1 MRDIIHAVQW
11 YTAMRNKIDTSILN
25 MIYFIS
31 PWNLFYGYIIS
42 LIYFT
47 ITYLFRS
54 DFFQF
59 DPYSILIH
67 ISDLSEI
74 WINYNLSMLQFAI
87 FFWILFIVYHFMQ
100 FYYFEKRNFIPMNRS
115 EKDKIKAMYPKIK
128 RKYIS
133 KTPNDFTV
141 GKYRNKYFRIPI
153 DTNDIKHA
161 LIIGSPGSF
170 KSSTLLNAL
179 IWNFNFEKVKKPMT
193 VFALDVKPELSRKSI
208 DESRDDVN
216 IIDPST
222 QTGCGFDVWYGLDQ
236 DATDDRLVER
246 ADLIAR
252 TLITNPSGNSD
263 NEFFYISAQNLM
275 VPFLVYGFRKGLGF
289 VETILQIIRIPLQD
303 LITTILMD
311 EDMQTDHPKVI
322 GMLTPYD
329 GKDSD
334 AIQDIEL
341 TLRQDLR
348 IFDTDTVKYQFDD
361 NLQKASPMDLTNGI
375 SIFLALPDHLLKQYS
390 SIFRL
395 ITQMVLN
402 YLSSIPEHERAEKDV
417 PLIWLLIDEF
427 GSLGKLQIQ
436 EPLARLRSRK
446 VSIWLA
452 CQGLS
457 QLDLT
462 YGHDG
467 TRTIL
472 DNTETTLVFSCKD
485 KPTAEIISSWC
496 GQYQETRIS
505 KNKKHTGMF
514 GDQSLTQSSEY
525 RNVMDVTDIMALRKN
540 KELLVFDEGNR
551 YLIKKCPYWQI
562 PLLKEKSD
570 AIKKINEKEGR

>member
-1 MRDIIHAVQW
+1 MKRKDYLWLISSW
-11 YTAMRNKIDTSILN
+11 NILLGIVIGFGIMMVRELAEN
-25 MIYFIS
+25 NIYSFYVN
-31 PWNLFYGYIIS
+31 PPNL
-42 LIYFT
+42 L
-47 ITYLFRS
+47 
-54 DFFQF
+54 
-59 DPYSILIH
+59 
-67 ISDLSEI
+67 EI
-74 WINYNLSMLQFAI
+74 WDREWLA
-87 FFWILFIVYHFMQ
+87 ILFIGLLFWIICIGVNVIK
-100 FYYFEKRNFIPMNRS
+100 YYVLGISDNIPNKAYS
-115 EKDKIKAMYPKIK
+115 KDKLKAMYPNVP
-128 RKYIS
+128 RKYLS
-133 KTPNDFTV
+133 KQPDDFTI
-141 GKYRNKYFRIPI
+141 GIYRNKYFRIPI
-153 DTNDIKHA
+153 DMNDVKHT

-179 IWNFNFEKVKKPMT
+179 VWNFNFEKIKKPMT

-208 DESRDDVN
+208 DESRDDVR
-216 IIDPST
+216 IINPSVN
-222 QTGCGFDVWYGLDQ
+222 TGSGFDVWYGLNQNSSDDQ
-236 DATDDRLVER
+236 LIER
-246 ADLIAR
+246 SDLIAR
-252 TLITNPSGNSD
+252 TLITNPSGNGD

-275 VPFLVYGFRKGLGF
+275 VPFLVYGFRKGMGF

-303 LITTILMD
+303 LITTVLMD
-311 EDMQTDHPKVI
+311 EDMQTNHPKVI

-361 NLQKASPMDLTNGI
+361 NPLKASPQDLINGI

-390 SIFRL
+390 PVFRL

-402 YLSSIPEHERAEKDV
+402 YLSSIPEHECAENDV
-417 PLIWLLIDEF
+417 PMIWLLIDEF
-427 GSLGKLQIQ
+427 GSIGKLQIQ

-496 GQYQETRIS
+496 GQYQETKIS
-505 KNKKHTGMF
+505 RNKKNTSMF
-514 GDQSLTQSSEY
+514 GDQSLTTSSEY
-525 RNVMDVTDIMALRKN
+525 RNTMDISDIMALRKD

-562 PLLKEKSD
+562 PLLKQKSD
-570 AIKKINEKEGR
+570 EIKKNQ

>member
-1 MRDIIHAVQW
+1 MKKIHRFLLSAVLFGTALGSLFCVFIHFFELLFPTYSYCFENNPLLHNNALIIFTSVIVTCTPSFV
-11 YTAMRNKIDTSILN
+11 YTIWKRQVMGDDYLNQEDKAIPEEKYMAMHPKIPKKYLSKLPED
-25 MIYFIS
+25 
-31 PWNLFYGYIIS
+31 
-42 LIYFT
+42 FT
-47 ITYLFRS
+47 I
-54 DFFQF
+54 
-59 DPYSILIH
+59 
-67 ISDLSEI
+67 
-74 WINYNLSMLQFAI
+74 
-87 FFWILFIVYHFMQ
+87 
-100 FYYFEKRNFIPMNRS
+100 
-115 EKDKIKAMYPKIK
+115 
-128 RKYIS
+128 
-133 KTPNDFTV
+133 
-141 GKYRNKYFRIPI
+141 GKYGKNFFRIPI
-153 DTNDIKHA
+153 DMNDIKHT

-179 IWNFNFEKVKKPMT
+179 IWNLSFEKEKKPMT

-208 DESRDDVN
+208 DESREDVR
-216 IIDPST
+216 IINPSID
-222 QTGCGFDVWYGLDQ
+222 TGCGFDVWYGLNQDNSDDQ
-236 DATDDRLVER
+236 LIER

-252 TLITNPSGNSD
+252 TLITNPSGNGD

-275 VPFLVYGFRKGLGF
+275 VPFLVYGFRKGMGF

-311 EDMQTDHPKVI
+311 EDMQINHPKVI

-361 NLQKASPMDLTNGI
+361 NPQNASPMDLTNGI

-417 PLIWLLIDEF
+417 PMIWLLIDEF
-427 GSLGKLQIQ
+427 GSIGKLQIQ

-496 GQYQETRIS
+496 GQYQETKIS
-505 KNKKHTGMF
+505 KNKKHRGMF

-562 PLLKEKSD
+562 PLLKQKSD
-570 AIKKINEKEGR
+570 EIKKINEQEG

>member
-1 MRDIIHAVQW
+1 MNGMVKMINDNRKKKIIHF
-11 YTAMRNKIDTSILN
+11 SIVVLLILGFYLFLGIN
-25 MIYFIS
+25 LIEKNILFFL
-31 PWNLFYGYIIS
+31 NLFSFEVPYSKIRLGICIS
-42 LIYFT
+42 LG
-47 ITYLFRS
+47 
-54 DFFQF
+54 
-59 DPYSILIH
+59 ILLLGTEL
-67 ISDLSEI
+67 LSEI
-74 WINYNLSMLQFAI
+74 QTHKESIS
-87 FFWILFIVYHFMQ
+87 
-100 FYYFEKRNFIPMNRS
+100 
-115 EKDKIKAMYPKIK
+115 KDKQFAMYPRIP

-133 KTPNDFTV
+133 KQPNDFTV
-141 GKYRNKYFRIPI
+141 GKYRNRYFRIPI
-153 DTNDIKHA
+153 DVNDIKHT
-161 LIIGSPGSF
+161 LIIGSPGSY

-179 IWNFNFEKVKKPMT
+179 IWNFNFQKEKKPMT
-193 VFALDVKPELSRKSI
+193 AFAIDIKMELSRSSAISNAPNVK
-208 DESRDDVN
+208 

-222 QTGCGFDVWYGLDQ
+222 LTGYGFDVWYGINLDCS
-236 DATDDRLVER
+236 DDQLIER

-252 TLITNPSGNSD
+252 TIITNPSGSGD

-275 VPFLVYGFRKGLGF
+275 VPFLAYGHIKGYGF

-311 EDMQTDHPKVI
+311 EDVQTNHPKVI

-348 IFDTDTVKYQFDD
+348 IFDTDTVKYQFDE
-361 NLQKASPMDLTNGI
+361 NLDKTTPEDLIHGI
-375 SIFLALPDHLLKQYS
+375 SIFLTIPDHLLKQYS
-390 SIFRL
+390 TLFRL
-395 ITQMVLN
+395 VTQMVLN
-402 YLSSIPEHERAEKDV
+402 YLSSIPEYERSEREV

-427 GSLGKLQIQ
+427 GSIGKLQIQ

-496 GQYQETRIS
+496 GQYQETKIS
-505 KNKKHTGMF
+505 KNKKNTSMF
-514 GDQSLTQSSEY
+514 GDQSLTTSSEY
-525 RNVMDVTDIMALRKN
+525 RNVMDISDIMALRKN

-562 PLLKEKSD
+562 PLLKQKSD
-570 AIKKINEKEGR
+570 EIKKINEQEG

>member
-1 MRDIIHAVQW
+1 MNGMVKMINDNRKKKIIHF
-11 YTAMRNKIDTSILN
+11 SIVVLLILGFYLFLGIN
-25 MIYFIS
+25 LIEKNILFFL
-31 PWNLFYGYIIS
+31 NLFSFEVPYSKIRLGICIS
-42 LIYFT
+42 LG
-47 ITYLFRS
+47 
-54 DFFQF
+54 
-59 DPYSILIH
+59 ILLLGTEL
-67 ISDLSEI
+67 LSEI
-74 WINYNLSMLQFAI
+74 QTHKESIS
-87 FFWILFIVYHFMQ
+87 
-100 FYYFEKRNFIPMNRS
+100 
-115 EKDKIKAMYPKIK
+115 KDKQFAMYPRIP

-133 KTPNDFTV
+133 KQPNDFTV
-141 GKYRNKYFRIPI
+141 GKYRNRYFRIPI
-153 DTNDIKHA
+153 DVNDIKHT
-161 LIIGSPGSF
+161 LIIGSPGSY

-179 IWNFNFEKVKKPMT
+179 IWNFNFQKEKKPMT
-193 VFALDVKPELSRKSI
+193 VFAIDIKMELSRSSAISNAPNVK
-208 DESRDDVN
+208 

-222 QTGCGFDVWYGLDQ
+222 LTGYGFDVWYGINLDCS
-236 DATDDRLVER
+236 DDQLIER

-252 TLITNPSGNSD
+252 TIITNPSGSGD

-275 VPFLVYGFRKGLGF
+275 VPFLAYGHIKGYGF

-311 EDMQTDHPKVI
+311 EDVQTNHPKVI

-348 IFDTDTVKYQFDD
+348 IFDTDTVKYQFDE
-361 NLQKASPMDLTNGI
+361 NLDKTTPEDLIHGI
-375 SIFLALPDHLLKQYS
+375 SIFLTIPDHLLKQYS
-390 SIFRL
+390 TLFRL
-395 ITQMVLN
+395 VTQMVLN
-402 YLSSIPEHERAEKDV
+402 YLSSIPEYERSEREV

-427 GSLGKLQIQ
+427 GSIGKLQIQ

-496 GQYQETRIS
+496 GQYQETKIS
-505 KNKKHTGMF
+505 KNKKNTSMF
-514 GDQSLTQSSEY
+514 GDQSLTTSSEY
-525 RNVMDVTDIMALRKN
+525 RNVMDISDIMALRKN

-562 PLLKEKSD
+562 PLLKQKSD
-570 AIKKINEKEGR
+570 EIKKINEQEG

>member
-1 MRDIIHAVQW
+1 MK
-11 YTAMRNKIDTSILN
+11 NKL
-25 MIYFIS
+25 YFLA
-31 PWNLFYGYIIS
+31 PWNLIFGFCIGCS
-42 LIYFT
+42 VFFLLDLIE
-47 ITYLFRS
+47 
-54 DFFQF
+54 DDAFFFGQVL
-59 DPYSILIH
+59 DI
-67 ISDLSEI
+67 SEI
-74 WINYNLSMLQFAI
+74 WHRQGVSISLFAVVFWLLGFAYNLYRYRFLG
-87 FFWILFIVYHFMQ
+87 
-100 FYYFEKRNFIPMNRS
+100 KRNFEPNTDIS
-115 EKDKIKAMYPKIK
+115 KDKLKAMYPVVPK
-128 RKYIS
+128 RYLS
-133 KTPNDFTV
+133 KTPNDFTI
-141 GKYRNKYFRIPI
+141 GKYRNRYFRIPI
-153 DTNDIKHA
+153 DSNDIKHT

-170 KSSTLLNAL
+170 KSSTLLNSL
-179 IWNFNFEKVKKPMT
+179 IWNFNFEKDKAHPVIYCI
-193 VFALDVKPELSRKSI
+193 DCKPELSRKSI
-208 DESRDDVN
+208 DESRNDVR

-222 QTGCGFDVWYGLDQ
+222 HSSCGFDVWYGLDQ
-236 DATDDRLVER
+236 DVTDDQLIER

-252 TLITNPSGNSD
+252 TLISNPSGNSD

-275 VPFLVYGFRKGLGF
+275 VPFLVYGYRKNLEF

-303 LITTILMD
+303 LITTVLMD
-311 EDMQTDHPKVI
+311 DDMQVNHPKVI

-361 NLQKASPMDLTNGI
+361 NPQKASPMDLTNGI

-390 SIFRL
+390 AIFRL

-402 YLSSIPEHERAEKDV
+402 YLSSIPEYKRAENDDIPQV
-417 PLIWLLIDEF
+417 WTIIDEF
-427 GSLGKLQIQ
+427 QSIGRLQIQ

-446 VSIWLA
+446 VQIFLCTQNLA
-452 CQGLS
+452 GI
-457 QLDLT
+457 DMI

-467 TRTIL
+467 TRTII
-472 DNTETTLVFSCKD
+472 DNCETVLVLSCKD

-525 RNVMDVTDIMALRKN
+525 RNVMDTTDIMALRKN

-562 PLLKEKSD
+562 PLLKQKSD
-570 AIKKINEKEGR
+570 EIKKINEQEG

>member
-1 MRDIIHAVQW
+1 MKRKDYLW
-11 YTAMRNKIDTSILN
+11 LL
-25 MIYFIS
+25 S
-31 PWNLFYGYIIS
+31 PWNILLGIVIGFGVVTVKDLLSHDIYSFYVNPPKLLDIWNKEWLKILLLALLFW
-42 LIYFT
+42 LICTGVNLIKF
-47 ITYLFRS
+47 YLLGMNDVIPNR
-54 DFFQF
+54 
-59 DPYSILIH
+59 L
-67 ISDLSEI
+67 LS
-74 WINYNLSMLQFAI
+74 
-87 FFWILFIVYHFMQ
+87 
-100 FYYFEKRNFIPMNRS
+100 
-115 EKDKIKAMYPKIK
+115 KDKLKAMYPRVP
-128 RKYIS
+128 RKYLS
-133 KTPNDFTV
+133 KQPDDFTI
-141 GKYRNKYFRIPI
+141 GKYRNRYFRIPI
-153 DTNDIKHA
+153 DTNNIKHT

-179 IWNFNFEKVKKPMT
+179 IWNFNFEKEKRPIT

-208 DESRDDVN
+208 NESRNDVK
-216 IIDPST
+216 IINPSVN
-222 QTGCGFDVWYGLDQ
+222 TGCGFNVWYGLNQDSSDDQ
-236 DATDDRLVER
+236 LIER

-252 TLITNPSGNSD
+252 TLITNPSGNGD

-275 VPFLVYGFRKGLGF
+275 VPFLVYGFRKGMGF
-289 VETILQIIRIPLQD
+289 VETLLQIVRIPLQD

-311 EDMQTDHPKVI
+311 EDMQTNHPKVV
-322 GMLTPYD
+322 GMLNAYD
-329 GKDSD
+329 DKKGEAWED
-334 AIQDIEL
+334 IQL

-348 IFDTDTVKYQFDD
+348 IFDTDTVKYQFDE
-361 NLQKASPMDLTNGI
+361 NPNKASPMDLTNGI

-390 SIFRL
+390 PVFRL

-417 PLIWLLIDEF
+417 PMIWLLIDEF
-427 GSLGKLQIQ
+427 GSIGKLQIQ

-496 GQYQETRIS
+496 GQYQETKIS
-505 KNKKHTGMF
+505 KNKKNTSMF
-514 GDQSLTQSSEY
+514 GDQSLTTSSEY
-525 RNVMDVTDIMALRKN
+525 RNVMDISDIMALRKN

-570 AIKKINEKEGR
+570 EIKKINEQEG

>member
-1 MRDIIHAVQW
+1 MKRKDYLW
-11 YTAMRNKIDTSILN
+11 L
-25 MIYFIS
+25 IS
-31 PWNLFYGYIIS
+31 PWNILLGIVIGFGIMMVRELAKNNIYSFYVNPPN
-42 LIYFT
+42 L
-47 ITYLFRS
+47 L
-54 DFFQF
+54 
-59 DPYSILIH
+59 
-67 ISDLSEI
+67 EI
-74 WINYNLSMLQFAI
+74 WDREWLA
-87 FFWILFIVYHFMQ
+87 ILFIGLLFWIICIGVNVIK
-100 FYYFEKRNFIPMNRS
+100 YYVLGISDNIPNKAYS
-115 EKDKIKAMYPKIK
+115 KDKLKAMYPNVP
-128 RKYIS
+128 RKYLS
-133 KTPNDFTV
+133 KQPDDFTI
-141 GKYRNKYFRIPI
+141 GIYRNKYFRIPI
-153 DTNDIKHA
+153 DMNDVKHT

-179 IWNFNFEKVKKPMT
+179 VWNFNFEKIKKPMT

-208 DESRDDVN
+208 DESRDDVR
-216 IIDPST
+216 IINPSVN
-222 QTGCGFDVWYGLDQ
+222 TGSGFDVWYGLNQNSSDDQ
-236 DATDDRLVER
+236 LIER
-246 ADLIAR
+246 SDLIAR
-252 TLITNPSGNSD
+252 TLITNPSGNGD

-275 VPFLVYGFRKGLGF
+275 VPFLVYGFRKGMGF

-303 LITTILMD
+303 LITTVLME
-311 EDMQTDHPKVI
+311 EDMQTNHPKVI

-361 NLQKASPMDLTNGI
+361 NPLKASPQDLINGI

-390 SIFRL
+390 PVFRL

-402 YLSSIPEHERAEKDV
+402 YLSSIPEHERAENDV
-417 PLIWLLIDEF
+417 PMIWLLIDEF
-427 GSLGKLQIQ
+427 GSIGKLQIQ

-496 GQYQETRIS
+496 GQYQETKIS
-505 KNKKHTGMF
+505 RNKKNTSMF
-514 GDQSLTQSSEY
+514 GDQSLTTSSEY
-525 RNVMDVTDIMALRKN
+525 RNTMDISDIMALRKD

-562 PLLKEKSD
+562 PLLKQKSD
-570 AIKKINEKEGR
+570 EIKKNQ

>member
-1 MRDIIHAVQW
+1 MV
-11 YTAMRNKIDTSILN
+11 
-25 MIYFIS
+25 
-31 PWNLFYGYIIS
+31 YIC
-42 LIYFT
+42 FG
-47 ITYLFRS
+47 
-54 DFFQF
+54 
-59 DPYSILIH
+59 
-67 ISDLSEI
+67 
-74 WINYNLSMLQFAI
+74 
-87 FFWILFIVYHFMQ
+87 
-100 FYYFEKRNFIPMNRS
+100 
-115 EKDKIKAMYPKIK
+115 
-128 RKYIS
+128 KYIS
-133 KTPNDFTV
+133 VFHRRKKRFFIIKKTSISKDKRIIMYPRVPKKYLSNQPDDFTI
-141 GKYRNKYFRIPI
+141 GKYRNRYFRIPI
-153 DTNDIKHA
+153 DTNDIKHT

-170 KSSTLLNAL
+170 KSSTLLNTL
-179 IWNFNFEKVKKPMT
+179 IWNFNFEKEKRPMT
-193 VFALDVKPELSRKSI
+193 VFALDVKPELSRKCI
-208 DESRDDVN
+208 AESRDDVR
-216 IIDPST
+216 IINPSVN
-222 QTGCGFDVWYGLDQ
+222 TGCGFNVWYGLNQ
-236 DATDDRLVER
+236 DSSDDRLIER
-246 ADLIAR
+246 ADLISR
-252 TLITNPSGNSD
+252 TLISNPSGNGD

-275 VPFLVYGFRKGLGF
+275 VPFLVYGFRKGMGF

-311 EDMQTDHPKVI
+311 EDIQINHPKVI

-329 GKDSD
+329 GKDSE

-348 IFDTDTVKYQFDD
+348 IFDTDTVKFQFDQ
-361 NLQKASPMDLTNGI
+361 NPQKASPADLTKGI

-390 SIFRL
+390 PIFRL

-402 YLSSIPEHERAEKDV
+402 YLSSIPEYERAEKDV
-417 PLIWLLIDEF
+417 PMVLLLIDEGGSF
-427 GSLGKLQIQ
+427 GRLQIQ
-436 EPLARLRSRK
+436 EPLARIRSRK

-496 GQYQETRIS
+496 GQYQETKIS
-505 KNKKHTGMF
+505 RNKKHTSMF
-514 GDQSLTQSSEY
+514 GDQSLTTSSEY

-562 PLLKEKSD
+562 PLLKKKSD
-570 AIKKINEKEGR
+570 EIKKINE

>member
-1 MRDIIHAVQW
+1 MNSKDYLWIV
-11 YTAMRNKIDTSILN
+11 
-25 MIYFIS
+25 S
-31 PWNLFYGYIIS
+31 PWNFPLGIIVAFGL
-42 LIYFT
+42 LIT
-47 ITYLFRS
+47 KELIAS
-54 DFFQF
+54 DF
-59 DPYSILIH
+59 YSFYMNPPNPINVWKEEWAIMVFIGFLFWILGILIH
-67 ISDLSEI
+67 IIQYVFL
-74 WINYNLSMLQFAI
+74 
-87 FFWILFIVYHFMQ
+87 
-100 FYYFEKRNFIPMNRS
+100 EKRNFAPNKIFS
-115 EKDKIKAMYPKIK
+115 KDKLKAMYPEVPKKYLSK
-128 RKYIS
+128 R
-133 KTPNDFTV
+133 PNDFTI
-141 GKYRNKYFRIPI
+141 GKYRNRYFRIPI
-153 DTNDIKHA
+153 DSNDIKHT
-161 LIIGSPGSF
+161 LIIGSPGSY

-179 IWNFNFEKVKKPMT
+179 IWNFDFEKEKKPMT

-208 DESRDDVN
+208 DESRDDVR
-216 IIDPST
+216 IINPSVNT
-222 QTGCGFDVWYGLDQ
+222 ECGFNVWYGINQDSSDDQ
-236 DATDDRLVER
+236 LIER

-252 TLITNPSGNSD
+252 TLITNPSGNGD

-275 VPFLVYGFRKGLGF
+275 VPFLVYGFRKGMGL

-311 EDMQTDHPKVI
+311 DDIQNNHPKVI

-329 GKDSD
+329 GKDSE
-334 AIQDIEL
+334 AIQDVEL

-348 IFDTDTVKYQFDD
+348 IFDTDTVKYQFDENPD
-361 NLQKASPMDLTNGI
+361 KASPMDLMKGI

-390 SIFRL
+390 PVFRL

-427 GSLGKLQIQ
+427 GSIGKLQIQ
-436 EPLARLRSRK
+436 EPLARLCSRK

-496 GQYQETRIS
+496 GQYQETKIS
-505 KNKKHTGMF
+505 KNKKNTSMF
-514 GDQSLTQSSEY
+514 GEQSLTTSSEY
-525 RNVMDVTDIMALRKN
+525 RNTMDISDIMALKSRS
-540 KELLVFDEGNR
+540 ELLVFDEGNR
-551 YLIKKCPYWQI
+551 YLIKKYPYWQI
-562 PLLKEKSD
+562 PLLKQKSD
-570 AIKKINEKEGR
+570 EIKKINEQEG

>member
-1 MRDIIHAVQW
+1 MKPRDWILLFSPLGLVLGILLSWMVRVLILKNDMLYFSISNQMVQ
-11 YTAMRNKIDTSILN
+11 MISIGIVLAIWFIFVFGN
-25 MIYFIS
+25 IYEYFIEGRRDFS
-31 PWNLFYGYIIS
+31 LSEKSSIS
-42 LIYFT
+42 KDKRTIMYPNVPRKYLSKQPDDFT
-47 ITYLFRS
+47 IGR
-54 DFFQF
+54 
-59 DPYSILIH
+59 
-67 ISDLSEI
+67 
-74 WINYNLSMLQFAI
+74 
-87 FFWILFIVYHFMQ
+87 
-100 FYYFEKRNFIPMNRS
+100 
-115 EKDKIKAMYPKIK
+115 
-128 RKYIS
+128 
-133 KTPNDFTV
+133 
-141 GKYRNKYFRIPI
+141 YRNKYFRIPI
-153 DTNDIKHA
+153 DTNDVKHT

-179 IWNFNFEKVKKPMT
+179 IWNFNFEKENRPMT
-193 VFALDVKPELSRKSI
+193 AFALDVKPELSRKSI
-208 DESRDDVN
+208 DESRTDVK
-216 IIDPST
+216 IIDPSVN
-222 QTGCGFDVWYGLDQ
+222 TGCGFNVWYGLDQ
-236 DATDDRLVER
+236 DSLDDQLIER

-252 TLITNPSGNSD
+252 TLITNPSGNGD

-275 VPFLVYGFRKGLGF
+275 VPFLVYGFRKGMGF
-289 VETILQIIRIPLQD
+289 EETILQIIRIPLQD
-303 LITTILMD
+303 LITTVLMD
-311 EDMQTDHPKVI
+311 EDMQTNHPKVI

-361 NLQKASPMDLTNGI
+361 NPLKASPQDLINGI

-390 SIFRL
+390 PVFRL

-402 YLSSIPEHERAEKDV
+402 YLSSIPEHERAERDV
-417 PLIWLLIDEF
+417 PMIWLLIDEF
-427 GSLGKLQIQ
+427 GSIGKLQIQ

-496 GQYQETRIS
+496 GQYQETKIS
-505 KNKKHTGMF
+505 KNKKNTSMF
-514 GDQSLTQSSEY
+514 GDQSLTTSSEY
-525 RNVMDVTDIMALRKN
+525 RNVMDISDIMALRKD

-562 PLLKEKSD
+562 PLLKQKSD
-570 AIKKINEKEGR
+570 EIKKINEQEG

>member
-1 MRDIIHAVQW
+1 MKPRDWILLFSPLGLVLGIFLSGMIQVLVLKNDMLYFGISDQMVQ
-11 YTAMRNKIDTSILN
+11 MISIGIVLVIWCIFVLVN
-25 MIYFIS
+25 IYQYFIEGRRDFS
-31 PWNLFYGYIIS
+31 LLKKPSISKDKRIIMYPRVPKKYLS
-42 LIYFT
+42 NQPDDFT
-47 ITYLFRS
+47 I
-54 DFFQF
+54 
-59 DPYSILIH
+59 
-67 ISDLSEI
+67 
-74 WINYNLSMLQFAI
+74 
-87 FFWILFIVYHFMQ
+87 
-100 FYYFEKRNFIPMNRS
+100 
-115 EKDKIKAMYPKIK
+115 
-128 RKYIS
+128 
-133 KTPNDFTV
+133 
-141 GKYRNKYFRIPI
+141 GKYRNRYFRIPI
-153 DTNDIKHA
+153 DTNDIKHT

-170 KSSTLLNAL
+170 KSSTLLNTL
-179 IWNFNFEKVKKPMT
+179 IWNFNFEKEKRPMT
-193 VFALDVKPELSRKSI
+193 VFALDVKPELSRKCI
-208 DESRDDVN
+208 AESRDDVR
-216 IIDPST
+216 IINPSVN
-222 QTGCGFDVWYGLDQ
+222 TGCGFNVWYGLNHDSS
-236 DATDDRLVER
+236 DDRLIER
-246 ADLIAR
+246 ADLISR
-252 TLITNPSGNSD
+252 TLISNPSGNGD

-275 VPFLVYGFRKGLGF
+275 VPFLVYGFRKGMGF

-311 EDMQTDHPKVI
+311 EDIQINHPKVI

-329 GKDSD
+329 GKDSE

-348 IFDTDTVKYQFDD
+348 IFDTDTVKFQFDQ
-361 NLQKASPMDLTNGI
+361 NPQKASPADLTKGI

-390 SIFRL
+390 PIFRL

-402 YLSSIPEHERAEKDV
+402 YLSSIPEYERAEKDV
-417 PLIWLLIDEF
+417 PMVLLLIDEG
-427 GSLGKLQIQ
+427 GSIGRLQIQ
-436 EPLARLRSRK
+436 EPLARIRSRK

-496 GQYQETRIS
+496 GQYQETKIS
-505 KNKKHTGMF
+505 RNKKHTSMF
-514 GDQSLTQSSEY
+514 GDQSLTTSSEY

-562 PLLKEKSD
+562 PLLKKKSD
-570 AIKKINEKEGR
+570 EIKKINE

>member
-1 MRDIIHAVQW
+1 MKPRDWILLFSPLGLVLGIFLSGMIQVLVLKNDMLYFGISNQMVQMISIGIVLVIW
-11 YTAMRNKIDTSILN
+11 CIFVLVNIYQYFIEGRRDFSLLKKTSI
-25 MIYFIS
+25 S
-31 PWNLFYGYIIS
+31 KDKRIIMYPRVPKKYLS
-42 LIYFT
+42 NQPDDFT
-47 ITYLFRS
+47 I
-54 DFFQF
+54 
-59 DPYSILIH
+59 
-67 ISDLSEI
+67 
-74 WINYNLSMLQFAI
+74 
-87 FFWILFIVYHFMQ
+87 
-100 FYYFEKRNFIPMNRS
+100 
-115 EKDKIKAMYPKIK
+115 
-128 RKYIS
+128 
-133 KTPNDFTV
+133 
-141 GKYRNKYFRIPI
+141 GKYRNRYFRIPI
-153 DTNDIKHA
+153 DTNDIKHT

-170 KSSTLLNAL
+170 KSSTLLNTL
-179 IWNFNFEKVKKPMT
+179 IWNFNFEKEKRPMT
-193 VFALDVKPELSRKSI
+193 VFALDVKPELSRKCI
-208 DESRDDVN
+208 AESRDDVR
-216 IIDPST
+216 IINPSVN
-222 QTGCGFDVWYGLDQ
+222 TGCGFNVWYGLNQ
-236 DATDDRLVER
+236 DSSDDRLIER
-246 ADLIAR
+246 ADLISR
-252 TLITNPSGNSD
+252 TLISNPSGNGD

-275 VPFLVYGFRKGLGF
+275 VPFLVYGFRKGMGF

-311 EDMQTDHPKVI
+311 EDIQINHPKVI

-329 GKDSD
+329 GKDSE

-348 IFDTDTVKYQFDD
+348 IFDTDTVKFQFDQ
-361 NLQKASPMDLTNGI
+361 NPQKASPADLTKGI

-390 SIFRL
+390 PIFRL

-402 YLSSIPEHERAEKDV
+402 YLSSIPEYERAEKDV
-417 PLIWLLIDEF
+417 PMVLLLIDEG
-427 GSLGKLQIQ
+427 GSIGRLQIQ
-436 EPLARLRSRK
+436 EPLARIRSRK

-496 GQYQETRIS
+496 GQYQETKIS
-505 KNKKHTGMF
+505 RNKKHTSMF
-514 GDQSLTQSSEY
+514 GDQSLTTSSEY

-562 PLLKEKSD
+562 PLLKKKSD
-570 AIKKINEKEGR
+570 EIKKINE

>member
-1 MRDIIHAVQW
+1 MKPRDWILLFSPLGLVLGIFLSGMIQVLVLKNDMLYFGISNQMVQ
-11 YTAMRNKIDTSILN
+11 MISIGIVLVIWCIFVLVN
-25 MIYFIS
+25 IYQYFIEGRRDFS
-31 PWNLFYGYIIS
+31 LLKKPSISKDKRIIMYPRVPKKYLS
-42 LIYFT
+42 NQPDDFT
-47 ITYLFRS
+47 I
-54 DFFQF
+54 
-59 DPYSILIH
+59 
-67 ISDLSEI
+67 
-74 WINYNLSMLQFAI
+74 
-87 FFWILFIVYHFMQ
+87 
-100 FYYFEKRNFIPMNRS
+100 
-115 EKDKIKAMYPKIK
+115 
-128 RKYIS
+128 
-133 KTPNDFTV
+133 
-141 GKYRNKYFRIPI
+141 GKYRNRYFRIPI
-153 DTNDIKHA
+153 DTNDIKHT

-170 KSSTLLNAL
+170 KSSTLLNTL
-179 IWNFNFEKVKKPMT
+179 IWNFNFEKEKRPMT
-193 VFALDVKPELSRKSI
+193 VFALDVKPELSRKCI
-208 DESRDDVN
+208 AESRDDVR
-216 IIDPST
+216 IINPSVN
-222 QTGCGFDVWYGLDQ
+222 TGCGFNVWYGLDQ
-236 DATDDRLVER
+236 DSLDDQLIER

-252 TLITNPSGNSD
+252 TLITNPSGNGD

-275 VPFLVYGFRKGLGF
+275 VPFLVYGFRKGMGF

-311 EDMQTDHPKVI
+311 EDIQINHPKVI

-361 NLQKASPMDLTNGI
+361 NPLKASPQDLINGI

-390 SIFRL
+390 PVFRL

-402 YLSSIPEHERAEKDV
+402 YLSSIPEYERAEKDV
-417 PLIWLLIDEF
+417 PMIWLLIDEF
-427 GSLGKLQIQ
+427 GSIGKLQIQ

-496 GQYQETRIS
+496 GQYQETKIS
-505 KNKKHTGMF
+505 KNKKNTSMF
-514 GDQSLTQSSEY
+514 GDQSLTTSSEY
-525 RNVMDVTDIMALRKN
+525 RNVMDISDIMALRKD

-562 PLLKEKSD
+562 PLLKQKSD
-570 AIKKINEKEGR
+570 EIKKINEQEG

>member
-1 MRDIIHAVQW
+1 MKPRDWILLFSPLGLVLGIFLSGMIQVLVLKNDMLYFGISDQMVQ
-11 YTAMRNKIDTSILN
+11 MISIGIVLVIWCIFVLVN
-25 MIYFIS
+25 IYQYFIEGRRDFLLLKKPS
-31 PWNLFYGYIIS
+31 ISKDKRIIMYPRVPKKYLS
-42 LIYFT
+42 NQPDDFT
-47 ITYLFRS
+47 I
-54 DFFQF
+54 
-59 DPYSILIH
+59 
-67 ISDLSEI
+67 
-74 WINYNLSMLQFAI
+74 
-87 FFWILFIVYHFMQ
+87 
-100 FYYFEKRNFIPMNRS
+100 
-115 EKDKIKAMYPKIK
+115 
-128 RKYIS
+128 
-133 KTPNDFTV
+133 
-141 GKYRNKYFRIPI
+141 GKYRNRYFRIPI
-153 DTNDIKHA
+153 DTNDIKHT

-170 KSSTLLNAL
+170 KSSTLLNTL
-179 IWNFNFEKVKKPMT
+179 IWNFNFEKEKRPMT
-193 VFALDVKPELSRKSI
+193 VFALDVKPELSRKCI
-208 DESRDDVN
+208 AESRDDVR
-216 IIDPST
+216 IINPSVN
-222 QTGCGFDVWYGLDQ
+222 TGCGFNVWYGLNHDSS
-236 DATDDRLVER
+236 DDRLIER
-246 ADLIAR
+246 ADLISR
-252 TLITNPSGNSD
+252 TLISNPSGNGD

-275 VPFLVYGFRKGLGF
+275 VPFLVYGFRKGMGF

-311 EDMQTDHPKVI
+311 EDIQINHPKVI

-329 GKDSD
+329 GKDSE

-348 IFDTDTVKYQFDD
+348 IFDTDTVKFQFDQ
-361 NLQKASPMDLTNGI
+361 NPQKASPADLTKGI

-390 SIFRL
+390 PIFRL

-402 YLSSIPEHERAEKDV
+402 YLSSIPEYERAEKDV
-417 PLIWLLIDEF
+417 PMVLLLIDEG
-427 GSLGKLQIQ
+427 GSIGRLQIQ
-436 EPLARLRSRK
+436 EPLARIRSRK

-496 GQYQETRIS
+496 GQYQETKIS
-505 KNKKHTGMF
+505 RNKKHTSMF
-514 GDQSLTQSSEY
+514 GDQSLTTSSEY

-551 YLIKKCPYWQI
+551 YLIKKCPYRQI
-562 PLLKEKSD
+562 PLLKKKSD
-570 AIKKINEKEGR
+570 EIKKINE

>member
-1 MRDIIHAVQW
+1 MK
-11 YTAMRNKIDTSILN
+11 NKDYLWILC
-25 MIYFIS
+25 
-31 PWNLFYGYIIS
+31 PWNLLFGAFIGFALVITKELLTLDTDSLYIEPLKLIDIWDEKYMTVIFLS
-42 LIYFT
+42 LGFWGGC
-47 ITYLFRS
+47 FGVN
-54 DFFQF
+54 
-59 DPYSILIH
+59 LI
-67 ISDLSEI
+67 
-74 WINYNLSMLQFAI
+74 Q
-87 FFWILFIVYHFMQ
+87 YHF
-100 FYYFEKRNFIPMNRS
+100 FGKRSFAPDKSIN
-115 EKDKIKAMYPKIK
+115 KDKLRAMYPVVPK
-128 RKYIS
+128 RYLS
-133 KTPNDFTV
+133 KTPNDFTI
-141 GKYRNKYFRIPI
+141 GKYRNRYFRIPI

-170 KSSTLLNAL
+170 KSSTLLDAL
-179 IWNFNFEKVKKPMT
+179 IWNFNFEKEKKPMT

-208 DESRDDVN
+208 DESRDDVR

-236 DATDDRLVER
+236 DDPDDRLVER

-311 EDMQTDHPKVI
+311 EDTQTNHPKVI

-361 NLQKASPMDLTNGI
+361 NPQKASPTDLTNGI

-402 YLSSIPEHERAEKDV
+402 YLSSIPEHERTEHDV
-417 PLIWLLIDEF
+417 PLLWLLIDEF
-427 GSLGKLQIQ
+427 GSLGRLQIQ

-551 YLIKKCPYWQI
+551 YLIRKCPYWQI

>member
-1 MRDIIHAVQW
+1 MKPRDWILLFSPLGLVLGIFLSGMIQVLVLKNDMLYFGISDQMVQ
-11 YTAMRNKIDTSILN
+11 MISIGIVLVIWCIFVLVN
-25 MIYFIS
+25 IYQYFIEGRRDFS
-31 PWNLFYGYIIS
+31 LLKKPSISKDKRIIMYPRVPKKYLS
-42 LIYFT
+42 NQPDDFT
-47 ITYLFRS
+47 I
-54 DFFQF
+54 
-59 DPYSILIH
+59 
-67 ISDLSEI
+67 
-74 WINYNLSMLQFAI
+74 
-87 FFWILFIVYHFMQ
+87 
-100 FYYFEKRNFIPMNRS
+100 
-115 EKDKIKAMYPKIK
+115 
-128 RKYIS
+128 
-133 KTPNDFTV
+133 
-141 GKYRNKYFRIPI
+141 GKYRNRYFRIPI
-153 DTNDIKHA
+153 DTNDIKHT

-170 KSSTLLNAL
+170 KSSTLLNTL
-179 IWNFNFEKVKKPMT
+179 IWNFNFEKEKRPMT
-193 VFALDVKPELSRKSI
+193 VFALDVKPELSRKCI
-208 DESRDDVN
+208 AESRDDVR
-216 IIDPST
+216 IINPSVN
-222 QTGCGFDVWYGLDQ
+222 TGCGFNVWYGLNQ
-236 DATDDRLVER
+236 NSSDDRLIER
-246 ADLIAR
+246 ADLISR
-252 TLITNPSGNSD
+252 TLISNPSGNGD

-275 VPFLVYGFRKGLGF
+275 VPFLVYGFRKGMGF

-311 EDMQTDHPKVI
+311 EDIQINQPKVI

-329 GKDSD
+329 GKDSE

-348 IFDTDTVKYQFDD
+348 IFDTDTVKFQFDQ
-361 NLQKASPMDLTNGI
+361 NPQKASPADLTKGI

-390 SIFRL
+390 PIFRL

-402 YLSSIPEHERAEKDV
+402 YLSSIPEYERAEKDV
-417 PLIWLLIDEF
+417 PMVLLLIDEG
-427 GSLGKLQIQ
+427 GSIGRLQIQ
-436 EPLARLRSRK
+436 EPLARIRSRK

-496 GQYQETRIS
+496 GQYQETKIS
-505 KNKKHTGMF
+505 RNKKHTSMF
-514 GDQSLTQSSEY
+514 GDQSLTTSSEY

-562 PLLKEKSD
+562 PLLKKKSD
-570 AIKKINEKEGR
+570 EIKKINE

>member
-1 MRDIIHAVQW
+1 MKRKDYLW
-11 YTAMRNKIDTSILN
+11 L
-25 MIYFIS
+25 IS
-31 PWNLFYGYIIS
+31 PWNLLLGIVIGFGIMILKEFLSHDIYSFYVS
-42 LIYFT
+42 PPNL
-47 ITYLFRS
+47 L
-54 DFFQF
+54 
-59 DPYSILIH
+59 
-67 ISDLSEI
+67 EI
-74 WINYNLSMLQFAI
+74 WDREWLA
-87 FFWILFIVYHFMQ
+87 ILFIGLLFWIICIGVNVIE
-100 FYYFEKRNFIPMNRS
+100 YYVLGISDNMPNKAYS
-115 EKDKIKAMYPKIK
+115 KDKLKAMHPKVPQ
-128 RKYIS
+128 KYLS
-133 KTPNDFTV
+133 KQSDDFTV
-141 GKYRNKYFRIPI
+141 GKYRNRYFRIPI
-153 DTNDIKHA
+153 DMNDVKHT

-179 IWNFNFEKVKKPMT
+179 IWAFNFEKVKKPMT
-193 VFALDVKPELSRKSI
+193 VFALDVKPELSRKCI
-208 DESRDDVN
+208 DESREDVR
-216 IIDPST
+216 IIDPSVN
-222 QTGCGFDVWYGLDQ
+222 TGCGFDVWYGLNQ
-236 DATDDRLVER
+236 DNSDDKLIER

-252 TLITNPSGNSD
+252 TLISNPSGNGD

-275 VPFLVYGFRKGLGF
+275 VPFLVYGFRKGMAF
-289 VETILQIIRIPLQD
+289 VETVLQIIRIPLQD

-311 EDMQTDHPKVI
+311 DDMQTIHPKII

-348 IFDTDTVKYQFDD
+348 IFDTDTVKYQFDE
-361 NLQKASPMDLTNGI
+361 NPNKASPIDLTNGI

-390 SIFRL
+390 SVFRL

-402 YLSSIPEHERAEKDV
+402 YLSSIPEYERAEKDV
-417 PLIWLLIDEF
+417 PMIWLLIDEF
-427 GSLGKLQIQ
+427 GSIGKLQIQ

-496 GQYQETRIS
+496 GQYQETKIS
-505 KNKKHTGMF
+505 RNKKNTSMF
-514 GDQSLTQSSEY
+514 GDQSLTTSSEY
-525 RNVMDVTDIMALRKN
+525 RNVMDISDIMALRKN

-562 PLLKEKSD
+562 PLLKQKSD
-570 AIKKINEKEGR
+570 EIKKINEQEG

>member
-1 MRDIIHAVQW
+1 MKNR
-11 YTAMRNKIDTSILN
+11 R
-25 MIYFIS
+25 FIWIFA
-31 PWNLFYGYIIS
+31 PWNSLLGVVIGFGVVTVKDLLSNDIYSFYVNPPNLIEIWTREWLAILLVALLFW
-42 LIYFT
+42 LICIGINLIKY
-47 ITYLFRS
+47 YLFGMDDVVPNKS
-54 DFFQF
+54 F
-59 DPYSILIH
+59 S
-67 ISDLSEI
+67 
-74 WINYNLSMLQFAI
+74 
-87 FFWILFIVYHFMQ
+87 
-100 FYYFEKRNFIPMNRS
+100 
-115 EKDKIKAMYPKIK
+115 KDKLKAMYPVVPK
-128 RKYIS
+128 RYLS
-133 KTPNDFTV
+133 KEPNDFTI
-141 GKYRNKYFRIPI
+141 GKYRNRYFRIPI
-153 DTNDIKHA
+153 DTNDIKHT

-170 KSSTLLNAL
+170 KSSTLLNTL
-179 IWNFNFEKVKKPMT
+179 IWNFNFEKEKRPMT
-193 VFALDVKPELSRKSI
+193 VFALDVKPELSRKCI
-208 DESRDDVN
+208 AESRDDVR
-216 IIDPST
+216 IINPSVN
-222 QTGCGFDVWYGLDQ
+222 TGCGFNVWYGLNHDSS
-236 DATDDRLVER
+236 DDRLIER
-246 ADLIAR
+246 ADLISR
-252 TLITNPSGNSD
+252 TLISNPSGNGD

-275 VPFLVYGFRKGLGF
+275 VPFLVYGFRKGMGF

-311 EDMQTDHPKVI
+311 EDIQINHPKVI

-329 GKDSD
+329 GKDSE

-348 IFDTDTVKYQFDD
+348 IFDTDTVKFQFDQ
-361 NLQKASPMDLTNGI
+361 NPQKASPADLTKGI

-390 SIFRL
+390 PIFRL

-402 YLSSIPEHERAEKDV
+402 YLSSIPEYERAEKDV
-417 PLIWLLIDEF
+417 PMVLLLIDEG
-427 GSLGKLQIQ
+427 GSIGRLQIQ
-436 EPLARLRSRK
+436 EPLARIRSRK

-496 GQYQETRIS
+496 GQYQETKIS
-505 KNKKHTGMF
+505 RNKKHTSMF
-514 GDQSLTQSSEY
+514 GDQSLTTSSEY

-562 PLLKEKSD
+562 PLLKKKSD
-570 AIKKINEKEGR
+570 EIKKINE

>member
-1 MRDIIHAVQW
+1 MNSYAKKKWII
-11 YTAMRNKIDTSILN
+11 
-25 MIYFIS
+25 
-31 PWNLFYGYIIS
+31 
-42 LIYFT
+42 
-47 ITYLFRS
+47 YLFILVILVFGFYLFLGL
-54 DFFQF
+54 DFIEKNFL
-59 DPYSILIH
+59 YLIKLF
-67 ISDLSEI
+67 SVKVSYSEI
-74 WINYNLSMLQFAI
+74 RICICIGLGIIILCVGLSSQI
-87 FFWILFIVYHFMQ
+87 KNPSNSI
-100 FYYFEKRNFIPMNRS
+100 S
-115 EKDKIKAMYPKIK
+115 KDKLVAMYSVVPKK
-128 RKYIS
+128 FLS
-133 KTPNDFTV
+133 KEPNDFTI
-141 GKYRNKYFRIPI
+141 GKYKNRYFKVSIN
-153 DTNDIKHA
+153 TNDVKHT

-179 IWNFNFEKVKKPMT
+179 IWNFNFEREKRPIT
-193 VFALDVKPELSRKSI
+193 TFALDVKPELSRKSI
-208 DESRDDVN
+208 DESRTDVK
-216 IIDPST
+216 IINPSIN
-222 QTGCGFDVWYGLDQ
+222 TGDGFDVWYGLNQDSSDDQ
-236 DATDDRLVER
+236 LIER

-252 TLITNPSGNSD
+252 TLITNPSGNGD

-275 VPFLVYGFRKGLGF
+275 IPFLIYGYRKDMGF

-303 LITTILMD
+303 LITTVLMD
-311 EDMQTDHPKVI
+311 EDIQKNHTKVI

-329 GKDSD
+329 GKDSE

-348 IFDTDTVKYQFDD
+348 IFDTDTVKYQFDE
-361 NLQKASPMDLTNGI
+361 NPQKTSPMALTNGI

-390 SIFRL
+390 PIFRL
-395 ITQMVLN
+395 ITQMVLS

-417 PLIWLLIDEF
+417 SMIWLLIDEF
-427 GSLGKLQIQ
+427 GSIGKLQIQ

-496 GQYQETRIS
+496 GQYQETKIS
-505 KNKKHTGMF
+505 KNKKNTSMF
-514 GDQSLTQSSEY
+514 GDQSLTTSSEY
-525 RNVMDVTDIMALRKN
+525 RNVMDISDIMALRKN

-570 AIKKINEKEGR
+570 EIKKINEQEG

>member
-1 MRDIIHAVQW
+1 MDDVVP
-11 YTAMRNKIDTSILN
+11 NKS
-25 MIYFIS
+25 FS
-31 PWNLFYGYIIS
+31 
-42 LIYFT
+42 
-47 ITYLFRS
+47 
-54 DFFQF
+54 
-59 DPYSILIH
+59 
-67 ISDLSEI
+67 
-74 WINYNLSMLQFAI
+74 
-87 FFWILFIVYHFMQ
+87 
-100 FYYFEKRNFIPMNRS
+100 
-115 EKDKIKAMYPKIK
+115 KDKLKAMYPRIP
-128 RKYIS
+128 RKYLS
-133 KTPNDFTV
+133 KQPDDFTI
-141 GKYRNKYFRIPI
+141 GKYRNRYFRIPI
-153 DTNDIKHA
+153 ETSDIKHT

-179 IWNFNFEKVKKPMT
+179 IRNFNFEKEKRPMT

-208 DESRDDVN
+208 DESRDDVR
-216 IIDPST
+216 IINPSVN
-222 QTGCGFDVWYGLDQ
+222 TGCGFNVWCGINQDSSDDQ
-236 DATDDRLVER
+236 LIER

-252 TLITNPSGNSD
+252 TLISNPSGNGD

-275 VPFLVYGFRKGLGF
+275 VPFLIYGIRKGMGF

-303 LITTILMD
+303 LITTVLMD
-311 EDMQTDHPKVI
+311 EDMQTNHSKVI

-348 IFDTDTVKYQFDD
+348 IFDTDTVKYQFDE
-361 NLQKASPMDLTNGI
+361 NPSKASPMDLINGI

-390 SIFRL
+390 PIFRL
-395 ITQMVLN
+395 IIQMVLN

-417 PLIWLLIDEF
+417 PMIWLLIDEF
-427 GSLGKLQIQ
+427 GSIGKLQIQ

-496 GQYQETRIS
+496 GQYQETKIS
-505 KNKKHTGMF
+505 RNKKNASMF
-514 GDQSLTQSSEY
+514 GDQSLTTSSEY
-525 RNVMDVTDIMALRKN
+525 RYTMDISDIMALK
-540 KELLVFDEGNR
+540 KHSELLVFDEGNR

-562 PLLKEKSD
+562 PLLKQKSD
-570 AIKKINEKEGR
+570 EIKKINEQEG

>member
-1 MRDIIHAVQW
+1 MGKKAYFRLIALWNLLLGAVIGFGVVTVKDFLSRDI
-11 YTAMRNKIDTSILN
+11 YTFYVNPPNLIEIWNREWLVILLVALLFWLIFVGIN
-25 MIYFIS
+25 FIKC
-31 PWNLFYGYIIS
+31 
-42 LIYFT
+42 
-47 ITYLFRS
+47 YLFGMNNVVP
-54 DFFQF
+54 DK
-59 DPYSILIH
+59 L
-67 ISDLSEI
+67 LS
-74 WINYNLSMLQFAI
+74 
-87 FFWILFIVYHFMQ
+87 
-100 FYYFEKRNFIPMNRS
+100 
-115 EKDKIKAMYPKIK
+115 KDKLKAMYPTVP
-128 RKYIS
+128 RKYLS
-133 KTPNDFTV
+133 KQPDDFTI
-141 GKYRNKYFRIPI
+141 GKYRNRYFRIPI
-153 DTNDIKHA
+153 DTKDVKHT
-161 LIIGSPGSF
+161 LIVGAPGSY
-170 KSSTLLNAL
+170 KSSTILNSLL
-179 IWNFNFEKVKKPMT
+179 WNFNYQTKKTPFSVMA
-193 VFALDVKPELSRKSI
+193 VDIKPELGVKSI
-208 DESRDDVN
+208 SNFRDDIKTIN
-216 IIDPST
+216 PSINN
-222 QTGCGFDVWYGLDQ
+222 GYGFDVWYGLNQESSDDQ
-236 DATDDRLVER
+236 LIER

-252 TLITNPSGNSD
+252 ALITNPSGSGD

-275 VPFLVYGFRKGLGF
+275 VPFLVYGFRKGMRF

-311 EDMQTDHPKVI
+311 ENMQIHHPKVI
-322 GMLTPYD
+322 RMLTPYD

-348 IFDTDTVKYQFDD
+348 IFDTDTVRYQFDE
-361 NLQKASPMDLTNGI
+361 NSKKASPIDLTNGI

-390 SIFRL
+390 PIFRL
-395 ITQMVLN
+395 IIQTVLN
-402 YLSSIPEHERAEKDV
+402 YLSSIPEHERAEQDV
-417 PLIWLLIDEF
+417 PMIWLLIDEF
-427 GSLGKLQIQ
+427 GSIGKLQIQ

-496 GQYQETRIS
+496 GQYQETKIS
-505 KNKKHTGMF
+505 RNKKNTSMF
-514 GDQSLTQSSEY
+514 GDQSLTMSSEY
-525 RNVMDVTDIMALRKN
+525 RNTMDISDVMALRKN

-570 AIKKINEKEGR
+570 EIKKINEQEG

>member
-1 MRDIIHAVQW
+1 MVKMINDNRKKKIIHF
-11 YTAMRNKIDTSILN
+11 SIVVLLILGFYLFLGIN
-25 MIYFIS
+25 LIEKNILFFL
-31 PWNLFYGYIIS
+31 NLFS
-42 LIYFT
+42 FEV
-47 ITYLFRS
+47 
-54 DFFQF
+54 
-59 DPYSILIH
+59 PYSKIRLGICTSLGILLLGTEL
-67 ISDLSEI
+67 LSEI
-74 WINYNLSMLQFAI
+74 QTHKESIS
-87 FFWILFIVYHFMQ
+87 
-100 FYYFEKRNFIPMNRS
+100 
-115 EKDKIKAMYPKIK
+115 KDKQFAMYPRIP

-133 KTPNDFTV
+133 KQPNDFTV
-141 GKYRNKYFRIPI
+141 GKYRNRYFRIPI
-153 DTNDIKHA
+153 DVNDIKHT
-161 LIIGSPGSF
+161 LIIGAPGSF
-170 KSSTLLNAL
+170 KSSTLLNIL
-179 IWNFNFEKVKKPMT
+179 IWNFNFEKEKKPMT

-208 DESRDDVN
+208 DESRTDLK
-216 IIDPST
+216 IINPSIN
-222 QTGCGFDVWYGLDQ
+222 TGSGFDVWYGLNQ
-236 DATDDRLVER
+236 DSSDDRLIER

-252 TLITNPSGNSD
+252 TLITNPSGNGD

-275 VPFLVYGFRKGLGF
+275 VPFLIYGFRKGIGF

-311 EDMQTDHPKVI
+311 EDMQTNHPKVV
-322 GMLTPYD
+322 GMLNAYD
-329 GKDSD
+329 DKKGEAWED
-334 AIQDIEL
+334 IQL

-348 IFDTDTVKYQFDD
+348 IFDTDTVKYQFDE
-361 NLQKASPMDLTNGI
+361 NPNKASPMDLTNGV

-417 PLIWLLIDEF
+417 PMIWLLIDEF
-427 GSLGKLQIQ
+427 GSIGKLQIQ

-496 GQYQETRIS
+496 GQYQETKIS
-505 KNKKHTGMF
+505 RNKKNTSMF
-514 GDQSLTQSSEY
+514 GDQSLTTSSEY
-525 RNVMDVTDIMALRKN
+525 RNIMDISDIMALRKN

-551 YLIKKCPYWQI
+551 YLIKKCSYWQI
-562 PLLKEKSD
+562 PLLKQKSD
-570 AIKKINEKEGR
+570 EIKKINEQEG

>member
-1 MRDIIHAVQW
+1 MKNR
-11 YTAMRNKIDTSILN
+11 R
-25 MIYFIS
+25 FIWIFA
-31 PWNLFYGYIIS
+31 PWNSLLGVVIGFGVVTVKDLLSNDIYSFYVNPPNLIEIWTREWLAILLVALLFW
-42 LIYFT
+42 LICIGINLIKY
-47 ITYLFRS
+47 YLFGMDDVVPNKS
-54 DFFQF
+54 F
-59 DPYSILIH
+59 S
-67 ISDLSEI
+67 
-74 WINYNLSMLQFAI
+74 
-87 FFWILFIVYHFMQ
+87 
-100 FYYFEKRNFIPMNRS
+100 
-115 EKDKIKAMYPKIK
+115 KDKLKAMYPVVPK
-128 RKYIS
+128 RYLS

-208 DESRDDVN
+208 DESRTDVKIVN
-216 IIDPST
+216 PSIN
-222 QTGCGFDVWYGLDQ
+222 TGDGFDVWYGLNQDSSDDQ
-236 DATDDRLVER
+236 LIER

-252 TLITNPSGNSD
+252 TLITNPSGNGD

-275 VPFLVYGFRKGLGF
+275 IPFLIYGYRKDMGF

-303 LITTILMD
+303 LITTVLMD
-311 EDMQTDHPKVI
+311 EDIQKNHTKVI

-329 GKDSD
+329 GKDSE

-348 IFDTDTVKYQFDD
+348 IFDTDTVKYQFDE
-361 NLQKASPMDLTNGI
+361 NPQKTSPMALTNGI

-390 SIFRL
+390 PVFRL

-417 PLIWLLIDEF
+417 PMIWLLIDEF
-427 GSLGKLQIQ
+427 GSIGKLQIQ

-496 GQYQETRIS
+496 GQYQETKIS
-505 KNKKHTGMF
+505 KNKKNTSMF
-514 GDQSLTQSSEY
+514 GDQSLTTSSEY
-525 RNVMDVTDIMALRKN
+525 RNVMDISDIMALRKD

-562 PLLKEKSD
+562 PLLKQKSD
-570 AIKKINEKEGR
+570 EIKKINEQEG

>member
-1 MRDIIHAVQW
+1 MKRKDYLW
-11 YTAMRNKIDTSILN
+11 LL
-25 MIYFIS
+25 S
-31 PWNLFYGYIIS
+31 PWNILLGIVIGFGVVTVKDLLSHDIYSFYVNPPKLLDIWNKEWLEILLLALLFW
-42 LIYFT
+42 LICTGVNLIKF
-47 ITYLFRS
+47 YLLGMNDVIPNR
-54 DFFQF
+54 
-59 DPYSILIH
+59 L
-67 ISDLSEI
+67 LS
-74 WINYNLSMLQFAI
+74 
-87 FFWILFIVYHFMQ
+87 
-100 FYYFEKRNFIPMNRS
+100 
-115 EKDKIKAMYPKIK
+115 KDKLKAMYPRVP
-128 RKYIS
+128 RKYLS
-133 KTPNDFTV
+133 KQPNDFTI
-141 GKYRNKYFRIPI
+141 GKYRSRYFRIPI
-153 DTNDIKHA
+153 NMDDIKHT

-170 KSSTLLNAL
+170 KSSTLINAL
-179 IWNFNFEKVKKPMT
+179 IWNFNFEKEKQPMT

-208 DESRDDVN
+208 DESRTDVK
-216 IIDPST
+216 IINPSINA
-222 QTGCGFDVWYGLDQ
+222 GAGFDVWYGLNQDSPDDQ
-236 DATDDRLVER
+236 LIER

-252 TLITNPSGNSD
+252 TLITNPSGNGD

-275 VPFLVYGFRKGLGF
+275 IPFLIYGYRKDMGF

-311 EDMQTDHPKVI
+311 EDIQKNHPKVT

-329 GKDSD
+329 GKDSE

-341 TLRQDLR
+341 TLRQDFR
-348 IFDTDTVKYQFDD
+348 IFDTDTVKYQFDE
-361 NLQKASPMDLTNGI
+361 NPNKTSPMDLTNGI
-375 SIFLALPDHLLKQYS
+375 SLFLALPDHLLKQYS
-390 SIFRL
+390 PIFRL

-427 GSLGKLQIQ
+427 GSIGKLQIQ

-496 GQYQETRIS
+496 GQYQETKIS
-505 KNKKHTGMF
+505 KNKKNTGMF
-514 GDQSLTQSSEY
+514 GNQSLTTSSEY
-525 RNVMDVTDIMALRKN
+525 RNIMDISDIMALRKN

-562 PLLKEKSD
+562 PLLKQKSD
-570 AIKKINEKEGR
+570 EIRKINEQEG

>member
-1 MRDIIHAVQW
+1 MKKIIRDSHMGAALLGAALGIIICMIVHSLERLFPAYSYFFENDSLFQNDYSIIFVSTVIVYVLSFAFTFWKVKVMGNDYFSQNDNTISKEK
-11 YTAMRNKIDTSILN
+11 YLAMHPKVPKKYLSDQ
-25 MIYFIS
+25 
-31 PWNLFYGYIIS
+31 PDD
-42 LIYFT
+42 FT
-47 ITYLFRS
+47 I
-54 DFFQF
+54 
-59 DPYSILIH
+59 
-67 ISDLSEI
+67 
-74 WINYNLSMLQFAI
+74 
-87 FFWILFIVYHFMQ
+87 
-100 FYYFEKRNFIPMNRS
+100 
-115 EKDKIKAMYPKIK
+115 
-128 RKYIS
+128 
-133 KTPNDFTV
+133 
-141 GKYRNKYFRIPI
+141 GKYRNEFFKIPI
-153 DTNDIKHA
+153 DSNDIKHT
-161 LIIGSPGSF
+161 LIIGAPGSF
-170 KSSTLLNAL
+170 KSSTLLNTL
-179 IWNFNFEKVKKPMT
+179 VWNFCLEKEKKPMT

-208 DESRDDVN
+208 DESRDDVK
-216 IIDPST
+216 IINPAVKN
-222 QTGCGFDVWYGLDQ
+222 GCGFNVWYGLNQDSSDDQ
-236 DATDDRLVER
+236 LIER

-252 TLITNPSGNSD
+252 TLITNPSSD
-263 NEFFYISAQNLM
+263 DSNNFFYISAQNLM
-275 VPFLVYGFRKGLGF
+275 VPFLVYGFRNGMGF
-289 VETILQIIRIPLQD
+289 IETILQIIRIPLQD

-311 EDMQTDHPKVI
+311 DDMQVNHPKVI

-361 NLQKASPMDLTNGI
+361 NPRKASPMDLTNGI
-375 SIFLALPDHLLKQYS
+375 SIFLALPDHLLKQYN

-417 PLIWLLIDEF
+417 PIIWLLIDEF
-427 GSLGKLQIQ
+427 GSIGKLQIQ

-446 VSIWLA
+446 VAIWLA
-452 CQGLS
+452 VQGLS

-496 GQYQETRIS
+496 GQYEETKIS
-505 KNKKHTGMF
+505 KNKKHTGIF

-525 RNVMDVTDIMALRKN
+525 RNIMDVTDIMALRKN
-540 KELLVFDEGNR
+540 EELLVFDEGNR

-570 AIKKINEKEGR
+570 EIRKINEQEG

>member
-1 MRDIIHAVQW
+1 MKRKDYLW
-11 YTAMRNKIDTSILN
+11 LL
-25 MIYFIS
+25 S
-31 PWNLFYGYIIS
+31 PWNILLGIVIGFGVVTVKDLLSHDIYSFYVNPPKLLDIWNKEWLKILLLALLFW
-42 LIYFT
+42 LICTGVNLIKF
-47 ITYLFRS
+47 YLLGMNDVIPNR
-54 DFFQF
+54 
-59 DPYSILIH
+59 L
-67 ISDLSEI
+67 LS
-74 WINYNLSMLQFAI
+74 
-87 FFWILFIVYHFMQ
+87 
-100 FYYFEKRNFIPMNRS
+100 
-115 EKDKIKAMYPKIK
+115 KDKLKAMYPRVP
-128 RKYIS
+128 RKYLS
-133 KTPNDFTV
+133 KQPDDFTI
-141 GKYRNKYFRIPI
+141 GKYRNRYFRIPI
-153 DTNDIKHA
+153 DTNNIKHT

-179 IWNFNFEKVKKPMT
+179 IWNFNFEKEKRPIT

-208 DESRDDVN
+208 NESRNDVK
-216 IIDPST
+216 IINPSVN
-222 QTGCGFDVWYGLDQ
+222 TGCGFNVWYGLNQDSSDDQ
-236 DATDDRLVER
+236 LIER

-252 TLITNPSGNSD
+252 TLITNPSGNGD

-275 VPFLVYGFRKGLGF
+275 VPFLVYGFRKGMGF
-289 VETILQIIRIPLQD
+289 IEAILQIIRIPLQD
-303 LITTILMD
+303 LITTVLMD
-311 EDMQTDHPKVI
+311 EGTQTNHSKII

-329 GKDSD
+329 GKDSE

-348 IFDTDTVKYQFDD
+348 IFDTDTVKYQFDE
-361 NLQKASPMDLTNGI
+361 NSNKASPMDLTNGI

-390 SIFRL
+390 PIFRL

-402 YLSSIPEHERAEKDV
+402 YLSSIPEHERAENDV
-417 PLIWLLIDEF
+417 PLLWLLVDEF
-427 GSLGKLQIQ
+427 ASIGKLQIQ

-446 VSIWLA
+446 VQIFLCTQNLA
-452 CQGLS
+452 GI
-457 QLDLT
+457 DMI

-467 TRTIL
+467 TRTII
-472 DNTETTLVFSCKD
+472 DNCETVLVLSCKD

-525 RNVMDVTDIMALRKN
+525 RNVMDTTDIIALRKN

-562 PLLKEKSD
+562 PLLKKKSD
-570 AIKKINEKEGR
+570 EIKKINEQEG